1 MSEKFIFP
9 IEAYR
14 RGMNDERDR
23 IVKLLEDRL
32 QEMTMPDGV
41 IYIEATILKQ
51 ILKSIKEEK

>member
-14 RGMNDERDR
+14 QGINDERDR

-41 IYIEATILKQ
+41 IYIEATVIKQ